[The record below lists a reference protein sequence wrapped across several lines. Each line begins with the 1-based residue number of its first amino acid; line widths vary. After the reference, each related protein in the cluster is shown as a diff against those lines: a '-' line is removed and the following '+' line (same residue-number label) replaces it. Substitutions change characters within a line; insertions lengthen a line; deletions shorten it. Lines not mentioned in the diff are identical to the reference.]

1 MRRLLAMLMAAI
13 LAMTLCTAVSEE
25 ETEEV
30 LYYLTSFDCEDLD
43 GNPVDISIFDGA
55 QLVLIDCWEAWCHW
69 CLEEMP
75 DLNELYELNKDNG
88 LMIVGLSGLSPAERF
103 DPKATAEDLKIT
115 YPLVNGTAELL
126 PFVPEGFPTTLVYQ
140 RQEDGSLLLLG
151 YIPGYLPREQWNQL
165 LQEFLPGAV
174 TEAVSDQ

>member
-75 DLNELYELNKDNG
+75 DLNELYEERMPLYERYADFLHIIVFIFHQIREHRG
-88 LMIVGLSGLSPAERF
+88 LRWL
-103 DPKATAEDLKIT
+103 
-115 YPLVNGTAELL
+115 
-126 PFVPEGFPTTLVYQ
+126 
-140 RQEDGSLLLLG
+140 
-151 YIPGYLPREQWNQL
+151 
-165 LQEFLPGAV
+165 
-174 TEAVSDQ
+174 